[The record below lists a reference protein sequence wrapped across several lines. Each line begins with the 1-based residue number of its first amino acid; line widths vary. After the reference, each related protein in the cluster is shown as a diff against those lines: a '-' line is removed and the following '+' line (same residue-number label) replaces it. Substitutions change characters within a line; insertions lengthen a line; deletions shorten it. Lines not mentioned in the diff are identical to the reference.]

1 MMEREGNI
9 IVVGGRSAAVDAG
22 VLRSVRGSFFS
33 KTDMRFMVIAVLCVG
48 LHAGVLM
55 GFRMVKLSAV
65 RVKSIEEIP
74 ERFAKLIMEKP
85 IPKMDKNKPKALPKT
100 TEGRET
106 APTAQEVPSAEQ
118 TDAGPSA
125 APMTKERQVARKAVA
140 AQVARVEQKIRTV
153 GVLGMLTGV
162 GTTARGPAVVDVLGA
177 MGGRKEK
184 FQDLDKALADV
195 SGLQQTQNVDVLQ
208 KKLVKSK
215 DVEVS
220 HKENIDDLIA
230 GIKTAKTAE
239 LAKKG
244 DIVISRPQSIEGAAS
259 SNAKRDIAAINEIV
273 STHKVSIRMSYERYL
288 KRAPDL
294 AGKIT
299 IRFTIDAGG
308 NVSKIDIV
316 ENTTGNKDLEDEIVR
331 KVGMWKFESINEG
344 DVTVTYPFIFQPA
357 S

>member
-1 MMEREGNI
+1 MEREGNI
-9 IVVGGRSAAVDAG
+9 IVVGGRSAAIETG
-22 VLRSVRGSFFS
+22 LLRSVRGSFFA
-33 KTDMRFMVIAVLCVG
+33 KTDTRFVVIAILCVG
-48 LHAGVLM
+48 LHAGILI
-55 GFRMVKLSAV
+55 GFRTVHLQTV
-65 RVKSIEEIP
+65 RMKSIEEIP
-74 ERFAKLIMEKP
+74 ERFARLIVEKP
-85 IPKMDKNKPKALPKT
+85 IPKVEKKKPEALQKAK
-100 TEGRET
+100 EGQEATVQEKEAAPQT
-106 APTAQEVPSAEQ
+106 AKEGIAS
-118 TDAGPSA
+118 
-125 APMTKERQVARKAVA
+125 APMTKERAVAHKAVE
-140 AQVARVEQKIRTV
+140 AQVARVEAKIRTV

-162 GTTARGPAVVDVLGA
+162 GTTAKGPSVVDVLGA
-177 MGGRKEK
+177 VGGRKEK

-230 GIKTAKTAE
+230 GIKTAKTND
-239 LAKKG
+239 LAKRG
-244 DIVISRPQSIEGAAS
+244 DIVISRPQSIEGAGS
-259 SNAKRDIAAINEIV
+259 SNAKRDITAINEIV
-273 STHKVSIRMSYERYL
+273 STHKVSIRMSYERFL

-308 NVSKIDIV
+308 NVNKVEIV

-331 KVGMWKFESINEG
+331 KVGMWKFETINEG
-344 DVTVTYPFIFQPA
+344 EVTVTYPFLFQPA

>member
-1 MMEREGNI
+1 
-9 IVVGGRSAAVDAG
+9 
-22 VLRSVRGSFFS
+22 
-33 KTDMRFMVIAVLCVG
+33 MRFMVIAVLCVG

-85 IPKMDKNKPKALPKT
+85 IPKIEKNKPQAHPKT
-100 TEGRET
+100 VEGRET
-106 APTAQEVPSAEQ
+106 ATKAQEAPSVEQ
-118 TDAGPSA
+118 ADAGPSA
-125 APMTKERQVARKAVA
+125 SAPMTKERQVARKAVA

-299 IRFTIDAGG
+299 IRFTIDSGG

>member
-1 MMEREGNI
+1 MERDSNI

-22 VLRSVRGSFFS
+22 MLRSVRGSFFS
-33 KTDMRFMVIAVLCVG
+33 KTDTRFVLIALLSVG
-48 LHAGVLM
+48 LHVVTLF
-55 GFRMVKLSAV
+55 GFRTVRLAVVKTQ
-65 RVKSIEEIP
+65 SIEDIP
-74 ERFAKLIMEKP
+74 ERFAKLIVNKP
-85 IPKMDKNKPKALPKT
+85 IPKVDKKKPEVLQKT
-100 TEGRET
+100 QANQEATVAARET
-106 APTAQEVPSAEQ
+106 PSADQ
-118 TDAGPSA
+118 AAAGPSA
-125 APMTKERQVARKAVA
+125 APMTKERAVARKAVN

-177 MGGRKEK
+177 VGGRKEK

-195 SGLQQTQNVDVLQ
+195 SGLQQTQNVEVLQ

-230 GIKTAKTAE
+230 GIKTAKTTE

-299 IRFTIDAGG
+299 IRFTIDPAG
-308 NVSKIDIV
+308 NVSRVEIV

-331 KVGMWKFESINEG
+331 KVGMWKFETINEG

>member
-1 MMEREGNI
+1 MEREGNI
-9 IVVGGRSAAVDAG
+9 IVVGGRSAAIDAG
-22 VLRSVRGSFFS
+22 MLRSVRGSFFS
-33 KTDMRFMVIAVLCVG
+33 KTDLRFVVIAVLCVG

-55 GFRMVKLSAV
+55 GFRMVRLQAV

-74 ERFAKLIMEKP
+74 ERFAKLIVEKP
-85 IPKMDKNKPKALPKT
+85 IPKMEKKKPEALAKAK
-100 TEGRET
+100 EGEEAA
-106 APTAQEVPSAEQ
+106 APVKEAEAQQ
-118 TDAGPSA
+118 TPGNPA
-125 APMTKERQVARKAVA
+125 APMTKERVAAHKAVE

-177 MGGRKEK
+177 VGGRKEK

-195 SGLQQTQNVDVLQ
+195 SGLQQTQNVEVLQ

-230 GIKTAKTAE
+230 GIKTAKTTE

-259 SNAKRDIAAINEIV
+259 SNAKRDITAINEIV
-273 STHKVSIRMSYERYL
+273 NTHKVSIRMSYERFL

-308 NVSKIDIV
+308 NVSKVEIV

-331 KVGMWKFESINEG
+331 KVGMWKFEVINEG
-344 DVTVTYPFIFQPA
+344 EVTVTYPFIFQPA

>member
-1 MMEREGNI
+1 MEREGNI

-33 KTDMRFMVIAVLCVG
+33 KTDMRFVVIAVLCVG
-48 LHAGVLM
+48 LHAGVLL
-55 GFRMVKLSAV
+55 GFRMVRLETVK
-65 RVKSIEEIP
+65 VKSIEEIP
-74 ERFAKLIMEKP
+74 ERFAKLIVEKP
-85 IPKMDKNKPKALPKT
+85 IPKIEKKKPEAVAKAKEGPEAAAPVQEAKT
-100 TEGRET
+100 EVAPGT
-106 APTAQEVPSAEQ
+106 AS
-118 TDAGPSA
+118 
-125 APMTKERQVARKAVA
+125 APMTKERAVAHKAVE

-162 GTTARGPAVVDVLGA
+162 GTTAKGPSVVDVLGA
-177 MGGRKEK
+177 VGGRKEK
-184 FQDLDKALADV
+184 FQDLDKALSDV
-195 SGLQQTQNVDVLQ
+195 SGLQQTQNVEVLQ

-220 HKENIDDLIA
+220 HKENIDELIA
-230 GIKTAKTAE
+230 GIKTAKTTE

-273 STHKVSIRMSYERYL
+273 STHKVSIRMSYERFL

-308 NVSKIDIV
+308 NVSKVEII

-331 KVGMWKFESINEG
+331 KVGMWKFETINEG
-344 DVTVTYPFIFQPA
+344 EVTVTYPFIFQPA

>member
-1 MMEREGNI
+1 MEREGNI

-22 VLRSVRGSFFS
+22 LLRSVRGSFFS
-33 KTDMRFMVIAVLCVG
+33 KTDLRFVVIAVLCVG
-48 LHAGVLM
+48 LHAGVLL
-55 GFRMVKLSAV
+55 GFRMVRLETVK
-65 RVKSIEEIP
+65 VKSIEEIP
-74 ERFAKLIMEKP
+74 ERFAKLIVEKP
-85 IPKMDKNKPKALPKT
+85 IPKIEKKKPEAVAKAK
-100 TEGRET
+100 EGGEET
-106 APTAQEVPSAEQ
+106 APVKEAKTEVATGTAS
-118 TDAGPSA
+118 
-125 APMTKERQVARKAVA
+125 APMTKERAVAHKAVE

-153 GVLGMLTGV
+153 GVLGMLTGM
-162 GTTARGPAVVDVLGA
+162 GTTAKGPAVVDVLGA
-177 MGGRKEK
+177 VGGRKEK
-184 FQDLDKALADV
+184 FQDLDKALSDV
-195 SGLQQTQNVDVLQ
+195 SGLQQTQNVEVLQ

-220 HKENIDDLIA
+220 HKENIDELIA
-230 GIKTAKTAE
+230 GIRTAKTTE

-259 SNAKRDIAAINEIV
+259 SNAKRDITAINEIV
-273 STHKVSIRMSYERYL
+273 STHKVSIRMSYERFL

-308 NVSKIDIV
+308 NVSKVEIV

-331 KVGMWKFESINEG
+331 KVGMWKFETINEG
-344 DVTVTYPFIFQPA
+344 EVTVTYPFIFQPA

>member
-1 MMEREGNI
+1 MEREGNI

-22 VLRSVRGSFFS
+22 LLRAVRGSFFS
-33 KTDMRFMVIAVLCVG
+33 KTDTRFVLIAILCVG
-48 LHAGVLM
+48 LHAGALL
-55 GFRMVKLSAV
+55 GFRMVHLQAV
-65 RVKSIEEIP
+65 KMKSIEDIP
-74 ERFAKLIMEKP
+74 ERFAKLIIEKP
-85 IPKMDKNKPKALPKT
+85 IPKTDKKKQEALPKAK
-100 TEGRET
+100 EGEEGT
-106 APTAQEVPSAEQ
+106 ASVKEEKAQAEEGQTAAPTAREKA
-118 TDAGPSA
+118 
-125 APMTKERQVARKAVA
+125 VAHKAVA

-162 GTTARGPAVVDVLGA
+162 GTTAKGPAVVDVLGA
-177 MGGRKEK
+177 VGGRKEK
-184 FQDLDKALADV
+184 FQDLDKALSDV
-195 SGLQQTQNVDVLQ
+195 SGLQQTGNVEVLQ

-220 HKENIDDLIA
+220 HKENIDELIA
-230 GIKTAKTAE
+230 GIKTAKTTE

-273 STHKVSIRMSYERYL
+273 TTHKVSIRMSYERFL

-308 NVSKIDIV
+308 NVSKVEIV

-331 KVGMWKFESINEG
+331 KVGMWKFEAINEG
-344 DVTVTYPFIFQPA
+344 DVTVTYPFLFQPA

>member
-1 MMEREGNI
+1 MEREGNI

-22 VLRSVRGSFFS
+22 LLRSVRGSFFS
-33 KTDMRFMVIAVLCVG
+33 KTDLRFVVIAVLCVG
-48 LHAGVLM
+48 LHAGVLV
-55 GFRMVKLSAV
+55 GFRMVRLQAV
-65 RVKSIEEIP
+65 KVKSIEEIP

-85 IPKMDKNKPKALPKT
+85 IPKIEKKKPEALPKAK
-100 TEGRET
+100 EGEEAT
-106 APTAQEVPSAEQ
+106 APVQGEKTEQASGTAS
-118 TDAGPSA
+118 
-125 APMTKERQVARKAVA
+125 APMTKERAVAHKAVE

-153 GVLGMLTGV
+153 GVLGMLTGM
-162 GTTARGPAVVDVLGA
+162 GTTAKGPAVVDVLGA
-177 MGGRKEK
+177 VGGRKEK
-184 FQDLDKALADV
+184 FQDLDKALSDV
-195 SGLQQTQNVDVLQ
+195 SGLQQTQNVEVLQ

-220 HKENIDDLIA
+220 HKENIDELIA
-230 GIKTAKTAE
+230 GIKTAKTTE

-259 SNAKRDIAAINEIV
+259 SNAKRDITAINEIV
-273 STHKVSIRMSYERYL
+273 STHKVSIRMSYERLL

-308 NVSKIDIV
+308 NVSKVEIV
-316 ENTTGNKDLEDEIVR
+316 ENTTGNRDLEDEIVR
-331 KVGMWKFESINEG
+331 KVGMWKFEAINEG
-344 DVTVTYPFIFQPA
+344 EVTVTYPFIFQPA